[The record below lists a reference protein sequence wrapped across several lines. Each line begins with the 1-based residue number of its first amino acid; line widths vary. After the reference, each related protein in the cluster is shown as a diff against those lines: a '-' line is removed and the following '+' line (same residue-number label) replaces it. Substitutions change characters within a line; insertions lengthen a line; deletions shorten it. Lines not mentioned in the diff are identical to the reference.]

1 MNALQEWL
9 MQALSKT
16 HETPREASNA
26 AGLSHGAISGYL
38 NGARPAP
45 NSCRKLAEHF
55 GVPVSFVLSLAGH
68 VDPPPAMT
76 VFLTQ
81 MAQVTEGWSQE
92 DRLRLLE
99 VARRWPA
106 RNK

>member
-16 HETPREASNA
+16 HETPREASKA

-45 NSCRKLAEHF
+45 SSCRKLAEHF
-55 GVPVSFVLSLAGH
+55 GVPVSFVLALAGH
-68 VDPPPAMT
+68 MDPPPTMT
-76 VFLTQ
+76 LFLTQ
-81 MAQVTEGWSQE
+81 MAQVTSI
-92 DRLRLLE
+92 
-99 VARRWPA
+99 
-106 RNK
+106 